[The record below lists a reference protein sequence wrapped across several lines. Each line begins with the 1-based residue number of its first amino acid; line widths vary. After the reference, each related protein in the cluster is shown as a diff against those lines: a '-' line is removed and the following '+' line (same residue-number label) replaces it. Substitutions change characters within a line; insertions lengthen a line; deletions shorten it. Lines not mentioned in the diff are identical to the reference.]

1 MHGVA
6 EDEYEAKCGRTT
18 ESVATLLSVPR
29 DEPKLYRRA
38 AFVVSPECASRL
50 VVSD

>member
-1 MHGVA
+1 VA
-6 EDEYEAKCGRTT
+6 EEEYEAMWAETT
-18 ESVATLLSVPR
+18 ESVATLMSAPR

-50 VVSD
+50 VVSN